1 MAKKN
6 YLGTK
11 PPKKVFRQSKVNQH
25 PKLKPTKKL
34 PDFEYLET
42 NKVTNCQ
49 KTDSNRAY
57 KFYKNSSKQKI
68 KLGKDSFQRIFK
80 LFLKELRL
88 QMLNNERGVFIENFG
103 YFGIIKSPIK
113 TRTEKTPISQK
124 GLEATG
130 ERYKPIFL
138 PIRKV
143 NSLGCFTLDK
153 GFHESLNRGI
163 AYRLKKGKDYKF
175 CYTLL
180 HNLYGRENNKI
191 NPPIEK

>member
-1 MAKKN
+1 MGKKN
-6 YLGTK
+6 YAGTK
-11 PPKKVFRQSKVNQH
+11 PEKKVFRHSKINQQH
-25 PKLKPTKKL
+25 KLKPTRKL

-42 NKVTNCQ
+42 NKTTNCQ
-49 KTDSNRAY
+49 KIDSERAY
-57 KFYKNSSKQKI
+57 KFYTNKSKQKK
-68 KLGKDSFQRIFK
+68 KLGKETVHILFK

-103 YFGIIKSPIK
+103 YFGVIKSPIN

-130 ERYKPIFL
+130 DRYKPIFL
-138 PIRKV
+138 PIIK
-143 NSLGCFTLDK
+143 NTNLNCFTLDK
-153 GFHESLNRGI
+153 GFNESLYRGI
-163 AYRLKKGKDYKF
+163 NYRLTKGKEYKF
-175 CYTLL
+175 CYTIL